1 VVGFDNQTICA
12 DKDEKINV
20 RGSSM
25 NKATTQEA
33 ASADQAF
40 NELAERHMTMNMMES
55 LPKWYGWA
63 SPIGLGFFLAALILS
78 ICIGASAVI
87 SALR

>member
-1 VVGFDNQTICA
+1 MGKDASNQA
-12 DKDEKINV
+12 D
-20 RGSSM
+20 
-25 NKATTQEA
+25 
-33 ASADQAF
+33 SADQAF

-78 ICIGASAVI
+78 ICIGASVVI
-87 SALR
+87 TALR